1 MGESFYLSPPFYKN
15 YVKKLYCLKR
25 QYPFLSLFSAGRS
38 VQGRKIYA
46 ISVGKMQNPVIF
58 MGAFHAQEWLTQ
70 SLLVK
75 FTEEISKSISKK
87 SELCSALN
95 KRGVIIVPTI
105 NPDGVELAL
114 SNGASAASFKRF
126 TDRVC
131 GGDYSLWQSNIRGVD
146 INHNFDAGHKI
157 LSKMERAAGIV
168 GPAPRR
174 YGGARPNSE
183 PETKTAVW
191 LCREFGAS
199 RVYAF
204 HLQGEEIFFSYAG
217 RVPTGAQSIAK
228 MLSETSG
235 YTLKT
240 QSGLASHG
248 GFKDWF
254 IKEFSCPGFTIE
266 IGRGAN
272 PLPISELSPIFAR
285 LYETMVLALVI

>member
-1 MGESFYLSPPFYKN
+1 MGDLFYLSPPFYKN
-15 YVKKLYCLKR
+15 YVKKLYCLKK

-46 ISVGKMQNPVIF
+46 ISIGKMQNPVIF
-58 MGAFHAQEWLTQ
+58 AGAFHAQEWLTQ
-70 SLLVK
+70 SLLVR
-75 FTEEISKSISKK
+75 FAEEIAKSVSRK

-95 KRGVIIVPTI
+95 RRGVIIVPCI

-114 SNGASAASFKRF
+114 TSGGSAGSFRKF

-131 GGDYSLWQSNIRGVD
+131 GGDYRLWQSNIRGVD

-157 LSKMERAAGIV
+157 LLKMERAAGIA

-174 YGGARPNSE
+174 FGGVRAHSE

-191 LCREFGAS
+191 LCKAFNPS

-204 HLQGEEIFFSYAG
+204 HSQGEEIFYSYAG
-217 RVPTGAQSIAK
+217 RVPTGALNMAK
-228 MLSETSG
+228 MLAETSG
-235 YTLKT
+235 YTLKN

-254 IKEFSCPGFTIE
+254 IKEFSSPGFTIE
-266 IGRGAN
+266 IGRGTN